1 MAVDAKICGL
11 STPEAIETAIAG
23 GAAFIGL
30 VFFAKSPRYVTNAA
44 AGALSKPVAGKVT
57 RVGLVVDATDDE
69 IAAILRDCPLDL
81 LQLHGKETPE
91 RVAAIRRQFG
101 LPVMKVL
108 SVATAEDIA
117 GARAYEAV
125 ADRLMFDAKPPK
137 TMVNALPGGNAVS
150 FDWSLLAGQHFNR
163 PWMLAGGLT
172 AQNLA
177 EAVRI
182 SGAPAVDTS
191 SGVEDRPGV
200 KNLQKIKDF
209 LTVARSL

>member
-11 STPEAIETAIAG
+11 STPAAIETAIAG

-30 VFFAKSPRYVTNAA
+30 VFFAKSPRYVTTAT

-69 IAAILRDCPLDL
+69 ITAILRDCPLDL

-91 RVAAIRRQFG
+91 RVAAIRARFG

-117 GARAYEAV
+117 GARAYEPV

-150 FDWSLLAGQHFNR
+150 FDWSLLAGQRFNR